1 MHGTAGLDED
11 IVELVVKSRATER
24 EADMSWID
32 AQYQIADCLTTHA
45 ARKSEDVLQ
54 HLIHQAQRRITGE
67 ETMLE
72 TRRGERERP
81 RRGFVSKRLVAKYAE
96 ATLCWRNA
104 STGVR
109 TTSLSVTH
117 K

>member
-1 MHGTAGLDED
+1 M
-11 IVELVVKSRATER
+11 ELVVKSRATER

-54 HLIHQAQRRITGE
+54 HLIDQAQRRITGE
-67 ETMLE
+67 ETTLE
-72 TRRGERERP
+72 TRLEERERERDRERP
-81 RRGFVSKRLVAKYAE
+81 RRGFVRKRLEAKYVE

-109 TTSLSVTH
+109 TTSLTVTH
-117 K
+117 N